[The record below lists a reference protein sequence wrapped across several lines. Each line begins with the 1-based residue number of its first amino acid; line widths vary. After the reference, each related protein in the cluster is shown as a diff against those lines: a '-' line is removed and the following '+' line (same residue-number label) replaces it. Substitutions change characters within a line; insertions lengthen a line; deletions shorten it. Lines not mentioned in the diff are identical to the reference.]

1 MKVYKN
7 NKDRIAALI
16 NIPDLKKETF
26 GRDLTEMLQQKI
38 TFNEAIN
45 SPQRSIM
52 TRQWL
57 KLIRDQLFSQMDNAR
72 MI

>member
-1 MKVYKN
+1 MKVYKD
-7 NKDRIAALI
+7 NKDRIASLI
-16 NIPDLKKETF
+16 NIPDLKEEAF

-45 SPQRSIM
+45 SPERSIM

-57 KLIRDQLFSQMDNAR
+57 KLVRDQLFGQIDNA
-72 MI
+72 MVI